1 MAVNKVVY
9 GNRTLIDLTEVT
21 VTADTLLEGYTALDK
36 RGELITGRAV
46 AGSGEAISIIDEP
59 DSHGGTIRHITSV
72 SLAGDT
78 VSPATLLAGYTA
90 HNSLGQRIV
99 GTASGGGGTIT
110 LQEKTATPTKSEQ
123 ILMADPG
130 YTALS
135 QVTINPIPAEYII
148 PEFQDKTVT
157 PTESEQVIEPDTD
170 YDGLSSVTVGAISS
184 TYIGSGVARRSS
196 SDLTASGATVSVP
209 AGYYADSA
217 SKSVASGSAA
227 TPATTIAANPSISV
241 SASGL
246 ITASASG
253 YEDITPNVTAGYVA
267 SGSAGRVTVSGSN
280 TQQLST
286 QAGATITPS
295 ETEQTAVAA
304 GKYTTGAIK
313 IGAISSTYVG
323 SGITRR
329 SSTDL
334 TASGATV
341 TVPAGYYSAQASKAI
356 TTGTA
361 TAPTSI
367 SGTTATV
374 STGTN
379 TLTLTKTVSVT
390 PRITTA
396 GYISSGTAGNATVT
410 LTANVT
416 TKAAATITPGTSSQ
430 TIASGTYLTG
440 TQTIAGDANLVGG
453 NILSGKSIFG
463 VAGTV
468 SFRAIYTGTSAP
480 PSTLGEDGDVYIQT
494 A

>member
-36 RGELITGRAV
+36 RGELITGTAV

-110 LQEKTATPTKSEQ
+110 LQEKTHITPLTSSQ
-123 ILMADPG
+123 TITADTG
-130 YTALS
+130 
-135 QVTINPIPAEYII
+135 
-148 PEFQDKTVT
+148 
-157 PTESEQVIEPDTD
+157 
-170 YDGLSSVTVGAISS
+170 YDGLSSVQIDAM
-184 TYIGSGVARRSS
+184 
-196 SDLTASGATVSVP
+196 P
-209 AGYYADSA
+209 
-217 SKSVASGSAA
+217 
-227 TPATTIAANPSISV
+227 
-241 SASGL
+241 
-246 ITASASG
+246 
-253 YEDITPNVTAGYVA
+253 
-267 SGSAGRVTVSGSN
+267 
-280 TQQLST
+280 
-286 QAGATITPS
+286 
-295 ETEQTAVAA
+295 
-304 GKYTTGAIK
+304 
-313 IGAISSTYVG
+313 
-323 SGITRR
+323 
-329 SSTDL
+329 
-334 TASGATV
+334 
-341 TVPAGYYSAQASKAI
+341 
-356 TTGTA
+356 TGTA

-396 GYISSGTAGNATVT
+396 GYISSGTAGNSSVS

-416 TKAAATITPGTSSQ
+416 TKAAATITPGTSNQ

-468 SFRAIYTGTSAP
+468 SFRTIYTGTSAP

>member
-123 ILMADPG
+123 ILTADPG

-157 PTESEQVIEPDTD
+157 PTESEQVVEPDTN

-184 TYIGSGVARRSS
+184 TYIGSGVTRRSS
-196 SDLTASGATVSVP
+196 S
-209 AGYYADSA
+209 
-217 SKSVASGSAA
+217 
-227 TPATTIAANPSISV
+227 
-241 SASGL
+241 
-246 ITASASG
+246 
-253 YEDITPNVTAGYVA
+253 
-267 SGSAGRVTVSGSN
+267 
-280 TQQLST
+280 
-286 QAGATITPS
+286 
-295 ETEQTAVAA
+295 
-304 GKYTTGAIK
+304 
-313 IGAISSTYVG
+313 
-323 SGITRR
+323 
-329 SSTDL
+329 DL

-361 TAPTSI
+361 TAPTAI

-468 SFRAIYTGTSAP
+468 SFRTIYTGTSAP

-494 A
+494 T